1 MAKKEV
7 VELANSM
14 DPDKVALND
23 LPHLNIHMYM
33 YTIVPLV
40 LESKTRLLLRR
51 QKKKKNWH

>member
-23 LPHLNIHMYM
+23 LPHLNILMCM
-33 YTIVPLV
+33 YTIIVPLV
-40 LESKTRLLLRR
+40 LESKARLLLILGG
-51 QKKKKNWH
+51 QKKKK